1 MNCVKCGRETEEDQ
15 VFCGVCMDAAEKYP
29 VNPTTV
35 VHIPVRKPEEE
46 IRRRAV
52 KKKLPPTL
60 SEQNEKL
67 RKKLKRLRITVAVL
81 LLACALLFYGFGRAT
96 LELDFQRLL
105 GQNYNTTETTP

>member
-15 VFCGVCMDAAEKYP
+15 VFCRICMDAAEKYP

-35 VHIPVRKPEEE
+35 VHIPVHKPEDEL
-46 IRRRAV
+46 RRRVV

-67 RKKLKRLRITVAVL
+67 RRKLKRLRITVAVL
-81 LLACALLFYGFGRAT
+81 LLACALLFYGFGRAA
-96 LELDFQRLL
+96 LELDIQRLL
-105 GQNYNTTETTP
+105 GQNYHTTETTP